1 MSRLIFIFQNRGL
14 PEKLL
19 TLSMNR
25 RANIIIAGAGGI
37 AEAAG
42 LLLMEWSVVT
52 PKLFIGNRTLSKA
65 QKMAA
70 WIEEGANRP
79 CSIQTFHLPEK
90 GLSEEMKEAL
100 QEGDIILDCLPGRQA
115 PRMAKMAKDFKLHYA
130 NLTEYV
136 AETNE
141 IIELAKDAETGF
153 VLQTGLA
160 PGYIDVLG
168 NGLFREF
175 CRYFEVDEVDKLEL
189 KVGALTANA
198 VAPHYYGF
206 TWSPVGVA
214 TEYLEEALAIRDFRI
229 TKLPALSQRAKIV
242 IDGITYEEDITSGG
256 AADLPEALAGSVRR
270 LDYKTLRYPGH
281 YAWIE
286 EQIGKL
292 PGDKNVISA
301 LQSTME
307 NQIPHLEDDRI
318 ILYAAVEGKDSYG
331 TLHRREIAKK
341 ILPQTIGKHTL
352 RAIQTTTAAP
362 LLQAA
367 QLLLEASP
375 AGVIL
380 QSQID
385 PDKFLNGHFIQPVY
399 GGVEDLLNFSDV

>member
-1 MSRLIFIFQNRGL
+1 
-14 PEKLL
+14 
-19 TLSMNR
+19 
-25 RANIIIAGAGGI
+25 
-37 AEAAG
+37 
-42 LLLMEWSVVT
+42 MEWSVVT
-52 PKLFIGNRTLSKA
+52 PKLYIGNRTLSKA
-65 QKMAA
+65 QKMAG

-79 CSIQTFHLPEK
+79 CSIQTFHLPEE
-90 GLSEEMKEAL
+90 GISEEMKEVL
-100 QEGDIILDCLPGRQA
+100 QECDILLDCLPGGQA
-115 PRMAKMAKDFKLHYA
+115 PKMARLAKDFKLHYA

-141 IIELAKDAETGF
+141 IMELAKDADTGF

-175 CRYFEVDEVDKLEL
+175 CRYFEVDEVAKLEL

-198 VAPHYYGF
+198 VGPHYYGF

-214 TEYLEEALAIRDFRI
+214 TEYLEEALAVRDFRI
-229 TKLPALSQRAKIV
+229 TSLPALSQRAKII
-242 IDGITYEEDITSGG
+242 IDGITYEEDLTSGG
-256 AADLPEALAGSVRR
+256 AADLPEALSGRVRE

-281 YAWIE
+281 YAWVE
-286 EQIGKL
+286 AQIGRL
-292 PGDKNVISA
+292 PRNRKTISS

-307 NQIPHLEDDRI
+307 SQIPHFEDDRI
-318 ILYAAVEGKDSYG
+318 ILYAAVEGKDSFG
-331 TLHRREIAKK
+331 TLHRREVSKK
-341 ILPQTIGKHTL
+341 ILPQAVGKHTL

-367 QLLLEASP
+367 QLLLETSP
-375 AGVIL
+375 SGLIL

-385 PDKFLNGHFIQPVY
+385 PDKFLNGQFIQPVY
-399 GGVEDLLNFSDV
+399 GGVENLLDFSEA